1 MTETLTDKER
11 ERREK
16 KNAYRRTE
24 EYNAKRRATRDLS
37 KDRERWKKYYEA
49 NREYLLQKDKEY
61 RERPEVKE
69 YRERPEVKEHYKELR
84 RQEYLRNS
92 KQKALDGI
100 KTLSDKYVKNV
111 LTNRTNL
118 SYKDIPKE
126 MIEVK
131 RLEMLIRREYLKNT
145 PEQER
150 RKIYKER
157 YLARKRKLLT
167 EESQN
172 EKRN

>member
-1 MTETLTDKER
+1 MTETLTDKEK

-16 KNAYRRTE
+16 RNAYRRTE

-49 NREYLLQKDKEY
+49 NKEYLLQKDKEY

-69 YRERPEVKEHYKELR
+69 RYKELKHK
-84 RQEYLRNS
+84 EYLRKG
-92 KQKALDGI
+92 KQRGLDDI
-100 KTLSDKYVKNV
+100 KTLSDTYVKNV

-118 SYKDIPKE
+118 IYKDIPKE
-126 MIEVK
+126 MVEAK

-150 RKIYKER
+150 RKTYKKR
-157 YLARKRKLLT
+157 YLARKCKLLT

>member
-49 NREYLLQKDKEY
+49 NKKYLLQRAKEY
-61 RERPEVKE
+61 Q
-69 YRERPEVKEHYKELR
+69 ERPEVKEHYKELKH
-84 RQEYLRNS
+84 QEYLRKG
-92 KQKALDGI
+92 KQRGLDAI

-111 LTNRTNL
+111 LTHRTNL
-118 SYKDIPKE
+118 TYKDIPKE
-126 MIEVK
+126 MVEAK
-131 RLEMLIRREYLKNT
+131 RLEMLIKREYLKNT

-150 RKIYKER
+150 RKIYKKR
-157 YLARKRKLLT
+157 YLARKCKLLT
-167 EESQN
+167 KENQN

>member
-1 MTETLTDKER
+1 V
-11 ERREK
+11 
-16 KNAYRRTE
+16 
-24 EYNAKRRATRDLS
+24 
-37 KDRERWKKYYEA
+37 
-49 NREYLLQKDKEY
+49 QKDKEY

-69 YRERPEVKEHYKELR
+69 RYKELR
-84 RQEYLRNS
+84 HKEYLRNS

-126 MIEVK
+126 MVEVK

-167 EESQN
+167 EESQT